1 MISILDH
8 IEYLMMK
15 NDCVIVPGLG
25 AFIAQYSIA
34 KDIETGIV
42 SGVRRDISF
51 NSSVDYN
58 DGLLINSVMRREGL
72 SFDMAKNE
80 ISDYVMALRGQLK
93 HEGEVPVGRLGY
105 FSSSGNN
112 ILEFFPFVSRKS
124 NNEYFGLQPIIMKP
138 LSASV
143 AEAKENAEVQE
154 KKNLFV
160 YTKRFMR
167 VAASIVMLI
176 GLALVL
182 STPMVETD
190 NQNFA
195 NINAFTL
202 RVVESDAIN
211 DGELYISIPKQEQS
225 VENTEDANL
234 VKEEGEYCLVVAS
247 LVSEKQVKK
256 FVKENNL
263 LNYNVFKV
271 KSKYRVY
278 VARGTF
284 EEMSDLKK
292 NEYSESDAWV
302 CRI

>member
-8 IEYLMMK
+8 IEYLMTK

-25 AFIAQYSIA
+25 AFIAQYSVVRNV
-34 KDIETGIV
+34 ETGIV
-42 SGVRRDISF
+42 EGVRRDISF

-58 DGLLINSVMRREGL
+58 DGLLLNSVMRRENT

-80 ISDYVMALRGQLK
+80 VSNYVKALRGQLK

-105 FSSSGNN
+105 FSLVENDN
-112 ILEFFPFVSRKS
+112 LEFFPFVSRKS
-124 NNEYFGLQPIIMKP
+124 NDEYFGLLPITMKP
-138 LSASV
+138 LSESMVEDADV
-143 AEAKENAEVQE
+143 AEDR
-154 KKNLFV
+154 KKTNLFV
-160 YTKRFMR
+160 YTRRFMR
-167 VAASIVMLI
+167 VAASIVLLI

-182 STPMVETD
+182 STPMVENG

-202 RVVESDAIN
+202 KTVEENTVVDR
-211 DGELYISIPKQEQS
+211 DLYISIPKQEQD
-225 VENTEDANL
+225 VEKCENVDL
-234 VKEEGEYCLVVAS
+234 VNADGKYCLVVAS
-247 LVSEKQVKK
+247 LISERQVEK

-263 LNYNVFKV
+263 DKYSVSKA
-271 KSKYRVY
+271 KTKYRVY

-284 EEMSDLKK
+284 EEMSRLKEVK
-292 NEYSESDAWV
+292 YSDSDAWV